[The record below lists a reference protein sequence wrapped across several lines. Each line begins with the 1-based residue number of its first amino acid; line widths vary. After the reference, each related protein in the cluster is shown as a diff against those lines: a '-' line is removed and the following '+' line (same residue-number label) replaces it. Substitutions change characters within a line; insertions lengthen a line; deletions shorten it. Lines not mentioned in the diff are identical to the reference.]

1 VRRRNPLAWAISLGP
16 AVACLAWLGIAYGPR
31 LGYPVALAIG
41 AVTGVGV
48 LGLTALVVAY
58 LPAALERLGFKR
70 FVAWLRTWWDED
82 AL

>member
-1 VRRRNPLAWAISLGP
+1 VRRTVLAWAISLGP
-16 AVACLAWLGIAYGPR
+16 AVAILGWFGFAYGPS

-41 AVTGVGV
+41 AFTGVGV
-48 LGLTALVVAY
+48 LGLTVLVVAY
-58 LPAALERLGFKR
+58 LPAALERLGFER

>member
-1 VRRRNPLAWAISLGP
+1 VHRSVLAWAIGLGP
-16 AVACLAWLGIAYGPR
+16 AGASLAWFGVAYGPR

-41 AVTGVGV
+41 AITGVGV

>member
-1 VRRRNPLAWAISLGP
+1 MRRTILAWAISLGP
-16 AVACLAWLGIAYGPR
+16 AAFCLAWFGVIYGSR
-31 LGYPVALAIG
+31 LGYPVALAFG
-41 AVTGVGV
+41 LVASVGV